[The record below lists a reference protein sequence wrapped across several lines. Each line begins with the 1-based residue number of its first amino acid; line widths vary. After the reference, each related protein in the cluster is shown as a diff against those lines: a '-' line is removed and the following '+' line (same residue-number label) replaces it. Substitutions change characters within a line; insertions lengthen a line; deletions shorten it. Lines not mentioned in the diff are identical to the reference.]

1 MFCWRGDVLWK
12 IATEPS
18 PKDLSHVDS
27 NEFILAIP
35 DFTKEPIAT
44 DDFTDHENS
53 FQSSRVMSHDRS
65 RNAVFRKVIMKL
77 NGGVRWIAGLVLE
90 RRCPPNCLHC
100 EGSNKCRFFNFIP
113 HYDVHLKRP
122 EFCCHETREAI
133 FQFVLANG
141 RFTIATGDF
150 EATLCT
156 AHCRSLVRAI
166 LPRRTGTIQCT

>member
-1 MFCWRGDVLWK
+1 VVIGEGAGFMFCWRGNVVWK
-12 IATEPS
+12 IATEPTS
-18 PKDLSHVDS
+18 KDLSHVDS

-44 DDFTDHENS
+44 DDYTDHENS

-90 RRCPPNCLHC
+90 RRCPPNCLDC
-100 EGSNKCRFFNFIP
+100 ENSNKCRFFNFIP

-122 EFCCHETREAI
+122 EFCCHETGEAI
-133 FQFVLANG
+133 LYSK
-141 RFTIATGDF
+141 D
-150 EATLCT
+150 
-156 AHCRSLVRAI
+156 
-166 LPRRTGTIQCT
+166 